1 MSRFLKRKKKV
12 ISLLAL
18 IFLFTPYWYITLV
31 IWLMLLLYIL
41 MQRLY
46 KHCCLLN
53 AKIINYPNTILSKL
67 HNRIEIK
74 KIHTLIIG
82 DTCVQDIVDK
92 YRLGNTLSIQFP
104 DRSIKASFLI
114 FMHVESILEDKGRLV
129 ILHDSKTA
137 HNNITI
143 FDLPYLSYI
152 TIKELNMDTARYR
165 RARYPLLYEPVA
177 SVKYLL
183 SSRKDNY
190 VESNCPIEELRHFC
204 QERNIELISLQRN

>member
-1 MSRFLKRKKKV
+1 
-12 ISLLAL
+12 
-18 IFLFTPYWYITLV
+18 
-31 IWLMLLLYIL
+31 